1 MTSASNSVPDAATAV
16 RNFLDS
22 LKGKGNMGRQAA
34 VADKPWPLLTHL
46 LPSTITVPMVEAAP
60 EAYLDSLL
68 GFLPPTVVLLAN
80 SSSGSEVPTEE
91 TATRE
96 AAAARNRLNVDQKRS
111 LLKKVLRSP
120 QFHQALGSLTMA
132 LRDGGLPTVAD
143 ALGIKVENG
152 GYVKGGAVPLGGGE
166 AVEAFMQG
174 VKRTVR
180 EEESSS

>member
-1 MTSASNSVPDAATAV
+1 MTSASHSVPDAATAV

-22 LKGKGNMGRQAA
+22 LKGKGDMGRQAA
-34 VADKPWPLLTHL
+34 VADKPWPFLTHL
-46 LPSTITVPMVEAAP
+46 LPSTITIPMVEAAP

-68 GFLPPTVVLLAN
+68 GFLPPTVVLLVN
-80 SSSGSEVPTEE
+80 SSDDLEMPTEE
-91 TATRE
+91 TAARE
-96 AAAARNRLNVDQKRS
+96 AAAARSRLNVDQKRS

-143 ALGIKVENG
+143 ALGIQVENG
-152 GYVKGGAVPLGGGE
+152 GYVRGGTVPLGGGE

-174 VKRTVR
+174 VKRTVAD
-180 EEESSS
+180 EKKPS